1 MARRRAFI
9 RAVLGAAAALA
20 LALGGVTAAAAED
33 DPVVTGSISG
43 TVTSTVG
50 GTALAGIEV
59 RAQRDSDTGWHT
71 VVTNASGTYTFSGL
85 ADGSY
90 LVRFFDPAGDYAT
103 EYWDDARDSLGAQ
116 RVAVVD
122 GSAHPG
128 VDAALAP
135 TPTSSIS
142 GTVTRADDGT
152 PVSGARVTADG
163 TDGYWTSTL
172 TDGAGRYTLGSLP
185 GGSYVVGFHA
195 EGTDLKRGYWR
206 NASEYSQAEPIV
218 IAEHTTTSG
227 IDASLAAGGSIA
239 GVVTR
244 TDNGEALANVTVNA
258 LDMNGEI
265 AAFARTDLTGG
276 YHVDGLAA
284 GSYRVQFAEPGPG
297 LSAEYWENAY
307 SFDAAKIVVVT
318 ESQTTTGID
327 AALETVGYISGSVTK
342 SSDGTRA
349 LGRVT
354 ITSVDDDR
362 HAYFSGVSNDGTYQV
377 AVAPGEYRVLF
388 EPFDSDLR
396 AEYWADAFTKA
407 SATAVTVSSGVN
419 VGGIDAQLDAAA
431 IVTGTVTLDT
441 AVERE
446 VTVEAWSGNQI
457 VGTTFA
463 DPQTGAYSLAL
474 PEGSFIL
481 KASALFHDDGTTIAQ
496 PQFYDGVATSALA
509 TPVVATVGVPVTG
522 IDFTLVAVTNPEPQP
537 KPTLA
542 LAAGSIRAGKD
553 IAISGTGFAPG
564 ATIAFELHSDPI
576 ALGTLT
582 ADADGALQ
590 GTLRIPATAPAGA
603 HTLVALSGTTVIAR
617 TALTVTAAAGTGTGT
632 GGQAG
637 GSAAAPG
644 AGLASTGLEAP
655 VAVVAIGVIL
665 SVMGGM
671 LVRRR
676 RVES

>member
-71 VVTNASGTYTFSGL
+71 VVTNASGAYTFSGL
-85 ADGSY
+85 AEGSY

-185 GGSYVVGFHA
+185 GGSYVIGFHA

-206 NASEYSQAEPIV
+206 NAYEYSQAEPIV

-227 IDASLAAGGSIA
+227 IDAALAAGGSIA

-509 TPVVATVGVPVTG
+509 TPVVATVGAPVTG

-553 IAISGTGFAPG
+553 ITISGTGFTPG

-576 ALGTLT
+576 KLGTLT
-582 ADADGALQ
+582 AGADGALK
-590 GTLRIPATAPAGA
+590 GTLRIPASAPAGA
-603 HTLVALSGTTVIAR
+603 HTLVALSGTTVIAS
-617 TALTVTAAAGTGTGT
+617 TALNVTAAAGTGT

-644 AGLASTGLEAP
+644 AGLARTGLDAP

>member
-43 TVTSTVG
+43 TVTSTVD

-59 RAQRDSDTGWHT
+59 RAQRNSDAGWHT
-71 VVTNASGTYTFSGL
+71 VVTNASGAYTFSGL

-116 RVAVVD
+116 RIAVVD

-152 PVSGARVTADG
+152 PVSGARVTANG
-163 TDGYWTSTL
+163 ADGYWTSTL

-185 GGSYVVGFHA
+185 GGSYVIGFHA

-407 SATAVTVSSGVN
+407 SATPVTVSSGVN

-431 IVTGTVTLDT
+431 IVTGTVALDT

-446 VTVEAWSGNQI
+446 VIVEAWSGNQI

-553 IAISGTGFAPG
+553 ITISGTGFAPG

-582 ADADGALQ
+582 AGADGALK
-590 GTLRIPATAPAGA
+590 GTLRIPASAPAGA
-603 HTLVALSGTTVIAR
+603 HTLVALSGTTVIAS
-617 TALTVTAAAGTGTGT
+617 TALNVTAAAVTGT

-644 AGLASTGLEAP
+644 TGLASTGLDAP